1 MFNAVLTVI
10 PELFLYSTEKK
21 ILFYSALSEDSNNI
35 VIYWVNKW
43 QIVYCFIS
51 LKRSNYVS
59 QLNHNKTTSQV

>member
-1 MFNAVLTVI
+1 MLNAVLTVI

-43 QIVYCFIS
+43 QIVYYFIS
-51 LKRSNYVS
+51 LKGSNCVS